1 MHNIA
6 VGEGEGETGRA
17 VCDYVRGTSSPEVGW
32 PVGAHLPRKRERGR
46 ASGDVSPVNRADVL
60 GSRRGVNAGDEAN
73 LAEAAGKWL
82 TINKRDDKVSA
93 E

>member
-1 MHNIA
+1 MKGKL
-6 VGEGEGETGRA
+6 GELCVTALEGRRLPKLG
-17 VCDYVRGTSSPEVGW
+17 GQW
-32 PVGAHLPRKRERGR
+32 AHTYLGRERGGR